1 MADFKYLNNPKFD
14 KPHTIA
20 MGNVLDQKLHALKER
35 KGEFWAALIEYAVMT
50 RMMVNC
56 SLVSDSG
63 KDVVTS
69 ANGKFLS
76 AVLQDKYRDAADGK
90 LREMMVD
97 SDVVLDAVLKSIG
110 K

>member
-1 MADFKYLNNPKFD
+1 MAEFKYLDDPKFRSD
-14 KPHTIA
+14 KTAA

-35 KGEFWAALIEYAVMT
+35 KSEFWAALIEYTVMT

-56 SLVSDSG
+56 SLVSGSG

-90 LREMMVD
+90 LQEMMAD
-97 SDVVLDAVLKSIG
+97 SDAVLDAVLKSIG